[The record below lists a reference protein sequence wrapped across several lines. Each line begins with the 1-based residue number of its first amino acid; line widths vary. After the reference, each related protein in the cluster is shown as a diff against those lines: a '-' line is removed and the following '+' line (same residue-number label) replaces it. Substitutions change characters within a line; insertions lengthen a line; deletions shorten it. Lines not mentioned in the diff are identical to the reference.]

1 MTSPWEPKQY
11 LRFRDERAQP
21 FYDLLDLVRP
31 IPGGHVVDLGCG
43 PGELTKVLHARTA
56 ASATLGID
64 SSSTMLAESN
74 KLNGPGLSFSYGD
87 IATYRSLKG
96 FDLVFSNAAL
106 QWLPDHATLFP
117 RVAGLVRP
125 GGQLAVQM
133 PANNDH
139 PSHAIAHEIA
149 GEEPFRTALD
159 GYLREWP
166 VMPPEWYA
174 ELLDRLGFEE
184 QHVRLQVYAHHL
196 ASREE
201 VIEWVKGTL
210 LTDYKKR
217 MDAPTYEAYLA
228 AYRERLMSRLDA
240 REPYFYA
247 FKRVLIWGRKA
258 PK

>member
-1 MTSPWEPKQY
+1 MSSPWEPTQY
-11 LRFRDERAQP
+11 HRFRDERAQP

-31 IPGGHVVDLGCG
+31 VPGGHVIDLGCG
-43 PGELTKVLHARTA
+43 TGELTKVLHERVG

-74 KLNGPGLSFSYGD
+74 KLNGPGLSFSFGE
-87 IATYRSLKG
+87 IAGYRSLKG
-96 FDLVFSNAAL
+96 FDVVFSNAAM
-106 QWLPDHATLFP
+106 QWIPDHATLFP

-139 PSHAIAHEIA
+139 PSHAVAHELA
-149 GEEPFRTALD
+149 REEPFRTALG
-159 GYLREWP
+159 GYWREWP

-174 ELLDRLGFEE
+174 EQLDRLGFEE
-184 QHVRLQVYAHHL
+184 QHVRLQVYGHHL

-201 VIEWVKGTL
+201 VTEWVKGTL

-217 MDAPTYEAYLA
+217 MDAETYEAYLA
-228 AYRERLMSRLDA
+228 AYRERLMPQLDA
-240 REPYFYA
+240 RAPYFYA
-247 FKRVLIWGRKA
+247 FKRVLLWGRKA
-258 PK
+258 G